1 MDDNGR
7 ESHKQYYLRTVEI
20 KDDNVMIDGK
30 IFDQPIKNDWKHM
43 TIFEKF
49 QQVK

>member
-30 IFDQPIKNDWKHM
+30 NFWSTNKKWLKTYDNIRKIS
-43 TIFEKF
+43 TG
-49 QQVK
+49 